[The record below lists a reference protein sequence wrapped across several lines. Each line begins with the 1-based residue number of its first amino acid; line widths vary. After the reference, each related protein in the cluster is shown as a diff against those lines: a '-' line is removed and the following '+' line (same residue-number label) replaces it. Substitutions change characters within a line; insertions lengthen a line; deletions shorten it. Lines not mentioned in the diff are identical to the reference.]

1 MAIDRKK
8 VIEKMSK
15 MALVGNEHGLIPV
28 FNVYV
33 QQLPTAFW
41 NGFANRILSSVP
53 TDLVEIAEGL
63 LVDAAHECGYH
74 TGHGIL
80 TSEEWKRLLTPMIE
94 KEPEDILHGLFAVFS
109 AWGWANAEIVEL
121 IPKQRMVVRAYDY
134 YEADIVLH
142 GKPGRPVAYMIRGV
156 AAAFMDLCYG
166 DMPYPDGIKT
176 FKCDQTKGIEIGDPW
191 GEFEVTRF

>member
-8 VIEKMSK
+8 VIEEMSK
-15 MALVGNEHGLIPV
+15 VTLVGNEHGLIPV
-28 FNVYV
+28 FNVYI
-33 QQLPTAFW
+33 QQLPAEFW
-41 NGFANRILSSVP
+41 NGFARRILASVP
-53 TDLVEIAEGL
+53 ADLVEITEGL

-80 TSEEWKRLLTPMIE
+80 TSEEWKGVLSPMIE
-94 KEPEDILHGLFAVFS
+94 KEPEDTLHGLFAVFS

-121 IPKQRMVVRAYDY
+121 IPKQKMVVRAYDY
-134 YEADIVLH
+134 YEADIVLY
-142 GKPGRPVAYMIRGV
+142 GVIKRPAAYMIRGV

-166 DMPYPDGIKT
+166 DRPYPEGIKT
-176 FKCDQTKGIEIGDPW
+176 FKGAQTKGIEIGDPW